1 MSDHISDRPGE
12 STYKT
17 QRGIDAELRTA
28 QIQLRLADIEAA
40 YHVLCMIRNGEE
52 RSHCPW

>member
-17 QRGIDAELRTA
+17 QRGIDAELQTA